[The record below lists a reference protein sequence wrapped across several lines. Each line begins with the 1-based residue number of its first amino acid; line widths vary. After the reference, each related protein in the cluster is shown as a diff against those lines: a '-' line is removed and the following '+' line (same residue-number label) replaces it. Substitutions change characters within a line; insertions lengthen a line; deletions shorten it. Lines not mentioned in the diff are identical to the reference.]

1 MSQNHSLSSMEL
13 ISSRT
18 EAGINN
24 IQDCLTTQDQDLTSI
39 KATSSRTDAGIRTI
53 QTNLNSQSQALTLMQ
68 VTSGSAETEIKDI
81 QNNLKVMQ
89 RANMALPNI
98 QQQVD
103 KTVLST
109 QDIPEYL
116 KNIFETLRA
125 VQSDVAG
132 IMPNLTPL
140 ISQLTNQNELA
151 VRSNMNRYDGQI
163 SKITPSEE
171 KRSIQESVE
180 CSLEQNSSIQVLRE
194 SIDKRCTCRAR
205 IAHKELGGTYDK
217 WGQRQSRSFTLF
229 SLSSVFTHQR
239 SCPMYVFSESSR
251 SAGFRF
257 VYRGPW
263 FGMAMEMT
271 VSFIT
276 RAGVYLISPSMS
288 VSAVVPSNSPAFA
301 AVDKL
306 YLLRS
311 RFLRLQHIDLL
322 LAEIQSIFQSR
333 AGSPYDVDQDG
344 DTLLH
349 VSFSNL

>member
-1 MSQNHSLSSMEL
+1 MSQNHSLSSMKL
-13 ISSRT
+13 ISSMT

-24 IQDCLTTQDQDLTSI
+24 IQDCLTTQDQVLTSI

-53 QTNLNSQSQALTLMQ
+53 QTNLNCQSEALTLMQ
-68 VTSGSAETEIKDI
+68 VTSASTETEIKDI
-81 QNNLKVMQ
+81 QENLKVMQ

-132 IMPNLTPL
+132 IMPNLRPL

-151 VRSNMNRYDGQI
+151 GTSNVNRYDGQI

-180 CSLEQNSSIQVLRE
+180 CSLEQNSSIQVRRE
-194 SIDKRCTCRAR
+194 SIDKRCTCRIR
-205 IAHKELGGTYDK
+205 TAHKKLGDTYDK
-217 WGQRQSRSFTLF
+217 WNRPQYRSFTLF
-229 SLSSVFTHQR
+229 SLSSIFIHQR
-239 SCPMYVFSESSR
+239 SCPMYVFRESSR

-257 VYRGPW
+257 AYRGSR

-276 RAGVYLISPSMS
+276 RAGVYSISPSMS

-301 AVDKL
+301 AVDEL
-306 YLLRS
+306 CLL
-311 RFLRLQHIDLL
+311 HLL
-322 LAEIQSIFQSR
+322 LAEIQRHFQSR
-333 AGSPYDVDQDG
+333 AGSPYDVDEDG
-344 DTLLH
+344 NTLLH